1 MNKYK
6 RLKNYISL
14 LLKEETD
21 NENLLSSEEGKKIIT
36 QKMKEFSQ
44 KISDINKTIAD
55 NEIEDFIEE
64 ATLLRMG
71 IKNFKNYYLIKF
83 MEINR
88 DYGEEAA
95 LDSLSSHMKAQIKT
109 EEIEGSWDVS
119 YLKDNIESVMSE
131 MDEYFQEIKRV
142 IDQII
147 KKASEDNQNL
157 GDFSEAPPDAPLGK
171 IAFPGLR
178 SDVPFEKNTKVE
190 SGLQKAISLHIIKN
204 KMLNAEQG
212 RIIKGLIANNWYTS
226 AFSEPSVQVVYRGM
240 TVPKK
245 YIKGILGR
253 DNVSASG
260 EEDVTWDFKPLAE
273 TSSWATSK
281 DAAKR
286 FSHPDGNYGL
296 IMTANVSDNPDK
308 FIDLNGLYSFDAY
321 KLYVNEKEVIALG
334 NITISKIEWF

>member
-21 NENLLSSEEGKKIIT
+21 NENLLSSDEGKKIIS

-55 NEIEDFIEE
+55 NEIEDFIES
-64 ATLLRMG
+64 ATLLRMD
-71 IKNFKNYYLIKF
+71 IKNQFLVKF

-88 DYGEEAA
+88 DHGEEAA
-95 LDSLSSHMKAQIKT
+95 LDSLRSHMKALIKT
-109 EEIEGSWDVS
+109 EEIEDSWEVS
-119 YLKDNIESVMSE
+119 YLKDNLESVMSE

-147 KKASEDNQNL
+147 KKTSEDNQNL

-178 SDVPFEKNTKVE
+178 SDVPLEKNTKVE
-190 SGLQKAISLHIIKN
+190 SKLQNAISLHIIKN
-204 KMLNAEQG
+204 KMLNGEQS
-212 RIIKGLIANNWYTS
+212 RLIKSLIANNWYTE
-226 AFSEPSVQVVYRGM
+226 AFSEPKVQVVYRGM

-260 EEDVTWDFKPLAE
+260 EEDVTWDFVPLEE
-273 TSSWATSK
+273 TSSWSTSK
-281 DAAKR
+281 ESAERFAKPSGDYR
-286 FSHPDGNYGL
+286 L

-308 FIDLNGLYSFDAY
+308 FIDLKGLYSFAAY
-321 KLYVNEKEVIALG
+321 WLYAHEKEVIALG
-334 NITISKIEWF
+334 NINISRIEWS